1 VLELLICCTDDCN
14 IASKAT
20 ADMESISKLSFGI
33 NETLRIIVPGYYLL
47 AALSLYLHV
56 ICPKLLAESFP
67 GSFVA
72 IVAGLILGLILY
84 SFNHPNRRD
93 AYKRGLPSAEL
104 MKRSKTLK
112 GATALDKNQAK
123 QLYFYILNNFMPQTF
138 HEVVMVKGALYYCI
152 TYVRE
157 ISASLALLGLLTA
170 AVAYIHHCFH
180 GVWAWSWCGFDFFVN
195 GWRICGMLLY
205 IVVQFVTYVCL
216 WYHSPNEE
224 NRADAML
231 HGIYDDQIKWMEM
244 NSPLVNDLITFQKDR
259 RVDAYFK
266 DASAGSPGSPG
277 ATP

>member
-1 VLELLICCTDDCN
+1 
-14 IASKAT
+14 
-20 ADMESISKLSFGI
+20 MESVSKLSFGI

-56 ICPKLLAESFP
+56 ISPKLLVEGFP

-104 MKRSKTLK
+104 IKRSKAL
-112 GATALDKNQAK
+112 ATTDVPALNEDQAR

-152 TYVRE
+152 TYLRE

-170 AVAYIHHCFH
+170 AVAYIHHCFQ
-180 GVWAWSWCGFDFFVN
+180 GVWAWSWCGFDYFVN
-195 GWRICGMLLY
+195 GWRICGMLFY
-205 IVVQFVTYVCL
+205 TIAQFVIYICL
-216 WYHSPNEE
+216 SYHSPAKE

-244 NSPLVNDLITFQKDR
+244 NSFLVDDLIIRQKDP
-259 RVDAYFK
+259 RVYAYFK
-266 DASAGSPGSPG
+266 DVPAGPPGSPG
-277 ATP
+277 ATS